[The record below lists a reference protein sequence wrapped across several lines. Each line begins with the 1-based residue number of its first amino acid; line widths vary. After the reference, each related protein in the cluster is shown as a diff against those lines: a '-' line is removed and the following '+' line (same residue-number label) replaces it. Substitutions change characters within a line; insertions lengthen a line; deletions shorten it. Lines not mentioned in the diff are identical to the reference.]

1 MEFTVDHLILAVNQL
16 ECMRTIAVHMTVS
29 VRNAAIAEEEH
40 NLVRRLRSEG
50 NKVPE
55 HVSILRRK
63 EFINCFY

>member
-1 MEFTVDHLILAVNQL
+1 
-16 ECMRTIAVHMTVS
+16 MTVS

-50 NKVPE
+50 NKVPK

-63 EFINCFY
+63 GFINCDFYFTKYHLISTCIKEKKIHFIHC